1 MCEGLVLRQCKNQLL
16 IYDWVQNAKLQTLFT
31 GTVPTLKAA
40 INALH
45 SVCPKWYN
53 IGVQLEVPTFQLKI
67 IEKKTNDS
75 MEQLRDTLD
84 FWMSNDLSPSWK
96 CIADALKAPSVG
108 ENRLAKAIEE
118 KYCDSEKQ
126 SSCNESKASVQ
137 TKHHQGNIPFAIVVW
152 IFTCIQM
159 CTLFFLQKFQI
170 KATKK
175 LQKEHPLLLHQALC
189 SQQKALPCQ
198 YSIQGMSQ
206 NVLPEWRKVKVTQ
219 SRLLSRERLKLE

>member
-1 MCEGLVLRQCKNQLL
+1 M
-16 IYDWVQNAKLQTLFT
+16 
-31 GTVPTLKAA
+31 PTLKAA

-108 ENRLAKAIEE
+108 ENRLAKAIEDE
-118 KYCDSEKQ
+118 YCDSEKQ

-137 TKHHQGNIPFAIVVW
+137 TKRHQGNIPFAIVVW
-152 IFTCIQM
+152 IFACIQM
-159 CTLFFLQKFQI
+159 CTLFFFAEVPNQGNKKSSEGTSFTAAPGTMLTAESSTMPVQH
-170 KATKK
+170 TKN
-175 LQKEHPLLLHQALC
+175 EPNC
-189 SQQKALPCQ
+189 P
-198 YSIQGMSQ
+198 SI
-206 NVLPEWRKVKVTQ
+206 
-219 SRLLSRERLKLE
+219 LEKSEGNPV